1 MKRLKNIIIVFL
13 ILATSFLYYQYKSSR
28 DKLNISLINNKA
40 YQMELEDLTQRNTQ
54 FTLDMATLRSFND
67 SISTNLK
74 QALKQL
80 KIKDKRIQQLQY
92 LEYQTSRNDTII
104 LKDTIFTP
112 NVQIDTL
119 IVDPYYQLQMRLK
132 YPNYIEVNPQFNNK
146 ISTVVHSSREY
157 VKPRKKYWIQRI
169 FQKKHTVTVVD
180 VIIDNPYAKN
190 PKQRFIKIVK

>member
-13 ILATSFLYYQYKSSR
+13 MLATSFLYYQYKSSR

-104 LKDTIFTP
+104 LKDTI
-112 NVQIDTL
+112 L
-119 IVDPYYQLQMRLK
+119 
-132 YPNYIEVNPQFNNK
+132 EVNPQFNNK